1 MLVNSSKD
9 RKRMSVVSIM
19 IGVFLAAVV
28 VVAGCGRDEPA
39 PAPAQQIQPTSQP
52 AASTA
57 PVADDYPIDF
67 CVVSGDKLNALGD
80 PIVPQHEGREIRFC
94 CDSCIRTFNRD
105 PAKYLAKLDAAV
117 AEQGAEAASDNHD
130 HGDHEH

>member
-9 RKRMSVVSIM
+9 RKRSSIVSIM

-28 VVAGCGRDEPA
+28 VVAGCGREEPA
-39 PAPAQQIQPTSQP
+39 PASVQQMQPLSQP
-52 AASTA
+52 APSTA
-57 PVADDYPIDF
+57 PATDDYPIDF
-67 CVVSGDKLNALGD
+67 CVVSGDKLNAMGD
-80 PIVPQHEGREIRFC
+80 PIVYQHEGREIRFC
-94 CDSCIRTFNRD
+94 CDSCIRTFKRE

-117 AEQGAEAASDNHD
+117 AEQGAEAASDDHD